1 MKKYILPIF
10 VFVLFFNVVLCQTTK
25 QKIKI
30 DRVLYVNENG
40 FLKITF
46 NIVNL
51 SKDTLFLNYKML
63 NITAVKKQKIVKLDY
78 PNVHE
83 QPFIKP
89 VFKNGEQLQTRTLD
103 LKTEGLNKEDPKE
116 KSAYYFG
123 NKLFLK
129 NLLINQKLLKYR
141 DRIIQNIVDNCIVL
155 LPSEIYEYETYLFSK
170 KFDKTCKV
178 SVKYSN
184 SKRFT
189 YFVDDSGKKID
200 IYN

>member
-1 MKKYILPIF
+1 MKKYILATIAF
-10 VFVLFFNVVLCQTTK
+10 FLFFNVVSCQTTK

-30 DRVLYVNENG
+30 DRIKFINENG

-46 NIVNL
+46 NIINL
-51 SKDTLFLNYKML
+51 SKDTMFLNYKML
-63 NITAVKKQKIVKLDY
+63 NIRAVKNQKNVKLDY

-89 VFKNGEQLQTRTLD
+89 VFKNGEQVQI
-103 LKTEGLNKEDPKE
+103 KTEGLNKEDLKE
-116 KSAYYFG
+116 KSANYFA

-129 NLLINQKLLKYR
+129 NLEINHKLLKYR
-141 DRIIQNIVDNCIVL
+141 DRIIQNIVNNCIVL
-155 LPSEIYEYETYLFSK
+155 LPSETYEYETYLFSK

-178 SVKYSN
+178 SVKYID

-200 IYN
+200 INN

>member
-1 MKKYILPIF
+1 MKKYILTIF
-10 VFVLFFNVVLCQTTK
+10 VFILFFNVVLCQTTK

-30 DRVLYVNENG
+30 DRVLYINENG

-51 SKDTLFLNYKML
+51 SKDTLFINYKML
-63 NITAVKKQKIVKLDY
+63 NITAVKYQKIIKLDY

-89 VFKNGEQLQTRTLD
+89 VFKNGEQLRTRTLD
-103 LKTEGLNKEDPKE
+103 LNTEALNKEDPKE
-116 KSAYYFG
+116 KSAYYFA

-129 NLLINQKLLKYR
+129 NLLINHKLLKYR
-141 DRIIQNIVDNCIVL
+141 DKIIQNIVDNCIVL

-170 KFDKTCKV
+170 KFNKTCKV

-189 YFVDDSGKKID
+189 YFVDESGKKID